1 MVMEYGK
8 QNSFRLMNLARQH
21 TAEMRYW
28 LLLGFIV
35 FFLFLLL
42 LKHLFTVCMCHF
54 LSIRINQQQQKK
66 TNHLLVVWCGSES
79 THTGLS
85 GCKCCANYSYVV
97 SNSAIQIAIA
107 TASPAQIASFYVSS
121 FHSIIICF
129 FNGQLRLFSFYLC
142 AFSIRFFAFLCNFS
156 HPTVKKKCNLDC
168 GLDCN
173 RKLRNYT
180 KKKRRIIGLAKSFF
194 FAPLFSIGLRKMG
207 LYKYCK

>member
-1 MVMEYGK
+1 M
-8 QNSFRLMNLARQH
+8 
-21 TAEMRYW
+21 
-28 LLLGFIV
+28 
-35 FFLFLLL
+35 
-42 LKHLFTVCMCHF
+42 
-54 LSIRINQQQQKK
+54 
-66 TNHLLVVWCGSES
+66 
-79 THTGLS
+79 
-85 GCKCCANYSYVV
+85 

-129 FNGQLRLFSFYLC
+129 FNGQLRLFSFYLF

-173 RKLRNYT
+173 RKLWNYT

-194 FAPLFSIGLRKMG
+194 LRLCFQLDYVKWDYTHIVSEYDWTEAYSVF
-207 LYKYCK
+207 LVLQFFQVCI